1 MPSWAAEKKIAGI
14 SELRDESDR
23 EGMRVVI
30 DLRREA
36 QPQQVLN
43 NLYKHT
49 AMQSAFFVNMLA
61 LVDGQPKVLSLK
73 EAIQHFIDFRFVV
86 ITRRSAL

>member
-1 MPSWAAEKKIAGI
+1 
-14 SELRDESDR
+14 
-23 EGMRVVI
+23 MRVVI

-36 QPQQVLN
+36 QPQKVLN
-43 NLYKHT
+43 NLFKHT

-73 EAIQHFIDFRFVV
+73 EAIQHFIDFRFISHHPPVRV
-86 ITRRSAL
+86 